1 MKIYV
6 SPSSQTTNVGVGN
19 YGTEAARMQQ
29 LSDLLVPKLKAKGYT
44 VYGGT
49 NTLTLSQRISA
60 SNANNVD
67 YHVALHSNAG
77 GGTGPE
83 TWYYT
88 GSASGQALGASILTK
103 IKAVPGAA
111 TGRTNKSS
119 TAYSELNNTTA
130 VAVIVE
136 VAFHDNLTDVNWM
149 LSHWDAIATAI
160 ADGIAAA

>member
-19 YGTEAARMQQ
+19 YGTEAARMKQ
-29 LSDLLVPKLKAKGYT
+29 LSDLLIPKLKAKGYT
-44 VYGGT
+44 VYGGD
-49 NTLTLSQRISA
+49 NSLTLTQRISA

-88 GSASGQALGASILTK
+88 TSTGSKALGASILTK
-103 IKAVPGAA
+103 LKQVPGAS
-111 TGRTNKSS
+111 TGRYNNGS
-119 TAYSELNNTTA
+119 TTYTELKDTVA
-130 VAVIVE
+130 IAVIVE
-136 VAFHDNLTDVNWM
+136 VAFHDNINDVNWM
-149 LSHWDAIATAI
+149 LSHWDAIAQAI